1 MSKSACALDSIII
14 SHFSCWWNRRKWC

>member
-14 SHFSCWWNRRKWC
+14 SHFSSWRNRRKWC